1 MADRVSWLQ
10 IEPGWNVVAADGGA
24 IGTVTQVAGDPEHDI
39 FDGLAVTTTGDPQVR
54 YVPGEV
60 VGAIFVGQV
69 TLTIADTATL
79 EPFEAAPPE
88 TVFRPDREK
97 PSLTTRLSRWLG
109 GNR

>member
-1 MADRVSWLQ
+1 
-10 IEPGWNVVAADGGA
+10 
-24 IGTVTQVAGDPEHDI
+24 
-39 FDGLAVTTTGDPQVR
+39 
-54 YVPGEV
+54 
-60 VGAIFVGQV
+60 
-69 TLTIADTATL
+69 LTIADTTTL